1 MKTDAPSPG
10 GPNPGTR
17 SHVAREH
24 FVYIKLLALEAQEFK
39 YTNVLLRCTAI
50 TTALGKLQ
58 SICINMKAPVD
69 MSLMWRGNA
78 FLRFVTIRER
88 VKFCF

>member
-24 FVYIKLLALEAQEFK
+24 FVYIKLLALEAQELNTPTF
-39 YTNVLLRCTAI
+39 YLD
-50 TTALGKLQ
+50 ALQ
-58 SICINMKAPVD
+58 
-69 MSLMWRGNA
+69 
-78 FLRFVTIRER
+78 
-88 VKFCF
+88 